1 MSSSETVSEMWKRRR
16 RWGRWLPPLLAALV
30 GVGLDVDDDEAARLA
45 ACEADESQTVPESA
59 ALNEDSPGEDCVG
72 AAKFAGGLQNALM
85 AAVLGC
91 IIGDMGESVN
101 VATSSVAAVMLAAR
115 MGRSAWREG
124 TNRRSLQIHDSEDA
138 QNQSIWDK
146 LEWFAPRAV
155 AGVKAF
161 TEFVFPAGP
170 NKHVRMH
177 VNGPTQQ
184 GYVALGTH
192 LDAHMWDWLNC
203 QMRLVFATAT
213 ATIVF
218 TVMAVDGNFDPMSSK
233 VYASFKLTV
242 PAGTAYLLGPLLAG
256 HVAIGYTIIGGKRC
270 ALRVFHTVLGI
281 RDWRYA
287 LILSW
292 SVSPDEVDGE
302 VERLRALAAELV
314 DLDDA
319 NPDVLAALED
329 EESEN
334 ARKDV
339 RAEYVRLLLLERRK
353 REALYRATH
362 RDEIRARGAL
372 YRATHREELRARGA
386 LYRAT
391 HSEELRARDRARGA
405 VKYATNRE
413 AILARVKRYNATPAG
428 RLTCMRSDLRAK
440 YGTDDAAAYSISDRC
455 RLAAALRAKAAADGD
470 STLGTVAQISRL
482 ETAIF
487 VPILVYIDF
496 AGRVH
501 LSRPPRPYPI
511 RFDPTADSDF
521 LCFACGTA
529 IAPRQLT
536 QARTQHFSCPRCHRA
551 AVPPPPNQCHIC
563 GKSYLDKFALKS
575 HLYSYHTRSERA
587 RHDN

>member
-45 ACEADESQTVPESA
+45 ACEAHESQTVPESA

-124 TNRRSLQIHDSEDA
+124 TNRRSLTVHDSEDA

-177 VNGPTQQ
+177 INGPTQQ
-184 GYVALGTH
+184 GYVALGRH

-233 VYASFKLTV
+233 VYASFKLKV

-256 HVAIGYTIIGGKRC
+256 HVAIGFTFINGKRC
-270 ALRVFHTVLGI
+270 ALRVFHTVLGV
-281 RDWRYA
+281 RDWRYG

-292 SVSPDEVDGE
+292 TVSPGEVDGE

-339 RAEYVRLLLLERRK
+339 RAEYVRQLLLERRK
-353 REALYRATH
+353 RQYATNRDEILARVALYRATH
-362 RDEIRARGAL
+362 RDE
-372 YRATHREELRARGA
+372 E
-386 LYRAT
+386 
-391 HSEELRARDRARGA
+391 S
-405 VKYATNRE
+405 
-413 AILARVKRYNATPAG
+413 ARVKRYNATPSG
-428 RLTCMRSDLRAK
+428 RLTCMRRVLRAK
-440 YGTDDAAAYSISDRC
+440 YGADDSDAAAYSIADRC
-455 RLAAALRAKAAADGD
+455 RLAAALRAKADADGD

-496 AGRVH
+496 AGRVY
-501 LSRPPRPYPI
+501 LPPPPPPYPI

-529 IAPRQLT
+529 IAPVGLT
-536 QARTQHFSCPRCHRA
+536 QERTQYFSCPRCHRA
-551 AVPPPPNQCHIC
+551 AAAVPPSPNQCHIC
-563 GKSYLDKFALKS
+563 GNRFDDKSALRS
-575 HLYSYHTRSERA
+575 HLSNIHTRSERA
-587 RHDN
+587 RHY